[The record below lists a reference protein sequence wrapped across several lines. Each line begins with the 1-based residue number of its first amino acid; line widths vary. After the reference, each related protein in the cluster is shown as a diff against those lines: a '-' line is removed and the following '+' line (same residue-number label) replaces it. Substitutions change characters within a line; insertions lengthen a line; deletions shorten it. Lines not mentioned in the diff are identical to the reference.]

1 MTTKLKIAEQ
11 LLLEIITSKQ
21 PDVKMNLKQI
31 FSKFLQIFLSCILG
45 VITLKSH
52 ILDSL
57 YGEF

>member
-21 PDVKMNLKQI
+21 PDVKMNLKQN
-31 FSKFLQIFLSCILG
+31 FSKFLQIFLSRILG